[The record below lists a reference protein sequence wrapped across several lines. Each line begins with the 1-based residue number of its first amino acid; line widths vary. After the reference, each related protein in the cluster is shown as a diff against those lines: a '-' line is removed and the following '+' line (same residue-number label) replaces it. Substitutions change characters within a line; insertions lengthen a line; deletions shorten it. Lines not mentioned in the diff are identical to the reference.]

1 MKSILCIA
9 TAFAA
14 FCATTAPA
22 AAAKNHL
29 AAAPARGISL
39 RIATEKKM
47 YASGSAIPVHAD
59 FLNHGNRPFAFLQ
72 YPGETENTFIC
83 AGTYGRHGRPVQL
96 TLFGHRALHR
106 RAYLS
111 RHWYPP
117 NQIVASQKS
126 SQYCSPVPV
135 GRYLDMT
142 LPGEYHI
149 RLTSKYGIQS
159 AGSEHAWNGDLAVGP
174 HFRLIQDGDGS
185 IVAKRVGLSNRI
197 SSNWLKFT
205 VTAPYRRLPA
215 LALTASTKAGPKLP
229 KNVPIGIHIVL
240 TEPDVH
246 GPGPIGM
253 RAKLVV
259 AGRNPVTRRLT
270 GNPFAD
276 FGKIEIT
283 GPSDLD
289 EITIVKVPKPHEI
302 ISKLAIPPLT
312 AYGRW
317 SVAHP
322 PTGLKSRAYTLKPGV
337 VYDYSKPINLSC
349 HYDLSLPGIY
359 RVRVRLSHTR
369 IWSPWTEITIPPG

>member
-106 RAYLS
+106 RAYLP
-111 RHWYPP
+111 REWYPP

-159 AGSEHAWNGDLAVGP
+159 AGSEHAWNGALAVGP

-185 IVAKRVGLSNRI
+185 IVAKGVGLSNRI
-197 SSNWLKFT
+197 SSNWLKFR

-229 KNVPIGIHIVL
+229 QNVPIGIHIVL

-283 GPSDLD
+283 GPSYPG
-289 EITIVKVPKPHEI
+289 EFTVVKLPKPHDVAFI
-302 ISKLAIPPLT
+302 RKSPTPLT
-312 AYGRW
+312 AYGQW
-317 SVAHP
+317 LAKHP
-322 PTGLKSRAYTLKPGV
+322 VKGLKWRTYALKPGV
-337 VYDYSKPINLSC
+337 VYRYAVPVNLSC
-349 HYDLSLPGIY
+349 LYDMSLAGVY
-359 RVRVRLSHTR
+359 RVRMELARTH
-369 IWSPWTEITIPPG
+369 IWSPWANVTVP